1 MCKHILTNCEIIVV
15 SNFSRLREMDGF
27 VARLA
32 DDTALLE
39 AKLVPIPAYTA
50 LRHELPP
57 IPRLPDDRESQ
68 EAYILYD
75 LISLLRGSEG
85 AYIHFD
91 NDSGGFEPN
100 SLLGRMRG
108 PGLRV
113 PRAVDSALRDVA
125 DEIAETARHHMA
137 VIAFAEY
144 LSTPNQGRVNH
155 ALSAAL
161 MALSHNFNELV
172 ASIDRETR
180 QTGETSLHALLL
192 CLIPARKVMEQ
203 AYRLTRE
210 LLSGSNG
217 TETITGNGL
226 ERIGLRGGAV
236 LTLLARRL
244 ERHKGNP
251 AARELYQDLIKESSK
266 PYLQMLTQWL
276 YKGIIDD
283 PYEEFMVEEQ
293 ETIASDLVHRDSL
306 NSYWEKRY
314 VIRENC
320 LPLYL
325 SSPEIAEQVLQAG
338 KYLNVIQECGGER
351 IADWLPKANIPVF
364 TSIED
369 AGLALAVSQAYQ
381 RANQTLLRLLIYD
394 QDLLSRLVSL
404 KHYYFFDRNDAFPL
418 FLETAAKELARPV
431 QDVSTRRLQYS
442 LDMALAQPGSSS
454 SQEVYADEVQIEM
467 ADDSITDALLRV
479 VQVRGDRDFD
489 ELMESSVS
497 VGNEVELTALESIVV
512 DFDIPFPQSLVVSRP
527 AILCYQF
534 LFRHLLRIKVTEQTL
549 NGSWIKVSR
558 HSIWRRHSE
567 NEEFEQWKW
576 RALELRSKMVTFV
589 EQLLYYC
596 TADVVERNSTEF
608 FSEINDALTVDSLK
622 TNHINYLDRCLTECM
637 LTTPEFLVPQRDL
650 LKTACRFGEWL
661 IEQTPQLGLIDA
673 SNLTRQEK
681 SHVIPQLT
689 SDGFLS
695 GSDYLEKVEND
706 LEYFSLQFSQSLEP
720 FFETLNIA
728 AYDSGALRSLLARL
742 ESLVDSP

>member
-1 MCKHILTNCEIIVV
+1 
-15 SNFSRLREMDGF
+15 MDGF
-27 VARLA
+27 IARLA
-32 DDTALLE
+32 DDTTLLE
-39 AKLVPIPAYTA
+39 TKLAPMPAYTV

-75 LISLLRGSEG
+75 LISLLRGCEG

-91 NDSGGFEPN
+91 NEGGGFEPN
-100 SLLGRMRG
+100 SLVGRMRG
-108 PGLRV
+108 PNLRV

-161 MALSHNFNELV
+161 MALCHNFNELV

-180 QTGETSLHALLL
+180 QTGETSLHTLLL
-192 CLIPARKVMEQ
+192 SLLPAKKVMEQ

-210 LLSGSNG
+210 LLVGING
-217 TETITGNGL
+217 TEAMGSIGV
-226 ERIGLRGGAV
+226 ERVSLRGGAV

-244 ERHKGNP
+244 ERHNGNP
-251 AARELYQDLIKESSK
+251 AARELYGDLIKEASK
-266 PYLQMLTQWL
+266 PYLEMLTQWL

-283 PYEEFMVEEQ
+283 PYEEFMIEEQ
-293 ETIASDLVHRDSL
+293 ETIASELVHRDSL
-306 NSYWEKRY
+306 NTYWEKRY
-314 VIRENC
+314 VIRENY

-325 SSPEIAEQVLQAG
+325 SSPDVAEQVLLAG
-338 KYLNVIQECGGER
+338 KYLNVIQECGGDSIVE
-351 IADWLPKANIPVF
+351 WLPKADIPKF
-364 TSIED
+364 TSID
-369 AGLALAVSQAYQ
+369 DTGLALAVSQAYQ
-381 RANQTLLRLLIYD
+381 RANQTLLRLLIHD
-394 QDLLSRLVSL
+394 QDLLARLKSL
-404 KHYYFFDRNDAFPL
+404 KHYYFFDKNDAFPL

-454 SQEVYADEVQIEM
+454 SQEAFADEVQVGM

-497 VGNEVELTALESIVV
+497 VGSEPELSALECIVL

-534 LFRHLLRIKVTEQTL
+534 LFRHLLRIKVAEQIL

-558 HSIWRRHSE
+558 HSIWRRQSE
-567 NEEFEQWKW
+567 NEEFEKWKW
-576 RALELRSKMVTFV
+576 KALELRSKMVTFV

-596 TADVVERNSTEF
+596 TADVIDRNSTEF
-608 FSEINDALTVDSLK
+608 FSEINDAPTVDSLK

-637 LTTPEFLVPQRDL
+637 LTAVEFLVPQRDL
-650 LKTACRFGEWL
+650 LKTIRQFGEWL
-661 IEQTPQLGLIDA
+661 IAQTPQLGIIDA
-673 SNLTRQEK
+673 TKLTTRERSQ
-681 SHVIPQLT
+681 VIPQLT
-689 SDGFLS
+689 DDGFLS
-695 GSDYLEKVEND
+695 SEEYLAKLEND
-706 LEYFSLQFSQSLEP
+706 LEYFSHQFSQGLLP
-720 FFETLNIA
+720 FFDTLNIA
-728 AYDSGALRSLLARL
+728 AYDSSALRSLLARL